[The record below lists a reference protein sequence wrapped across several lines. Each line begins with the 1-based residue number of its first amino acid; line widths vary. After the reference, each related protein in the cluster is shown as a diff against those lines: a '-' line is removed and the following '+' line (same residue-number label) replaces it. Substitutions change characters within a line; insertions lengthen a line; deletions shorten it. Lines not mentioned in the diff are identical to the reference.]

1 MSPKADEPKRTF
13 LNCLFDFMSDPSGL
27 TPEDIEE
34 ALKQEG
40 VDVPALEQRVRK
52 LVWEASKKRRLS
64 WRDRAREKREKI
76 ERLLQSKGMAAA
88 ATGLREKVMGILAGD
103 YGPTALSSAET
114 YFRKKEAFSEDDLES
129 LIEDLEDLELLDK
142 LSEQEEE

>member
-1 MSPKADEPKRTF
+1 MSPKADEPKKTF
-13 LNCLFDFMSDPSGL
+13 LDCFSDFMSDPSGL
-27 TPEDIEE
+27 APKDIEE

-52 LVWEASKKRRLS
+52 LVREASKKRRLS
-64 WRDRAREKREKI
+64 WRDLAREKREKI
-76 ERLLQSKGMAAA
+76 ERLLQSKGIAAA
-88 ATGLREKVMGILAGD
+88 ATGLREKAMRILAGD
-103 YGPTALSSAET
+103 YGPAALSYAET
-114 YFRKKEAFSEDDLES
+114 YFRKKEAYSEDDLES